1 MQGMSTNEEVL
12 LVGSMLGP
20 IQFIDQ
26 GNEYSRSLQVATS
39 LEASGTITFIQ
50 GVRDY
55 LFSGS
60 LLASTRTG
68 NF

>member
-20 IQFIDQ
+20 ILQFIDQ
-26 GNEYSRSLQVATS
+26 GNEYSRSLQVVTS

-55 LFSGS
+55 LFLEVS
-60 LLASTRTG
+60 
-68 NF
+68 